1 MNPTAIIAVVM
12 VAILVFINIAPFRIG
27 DIDHPK
33 NRPILCRIGLH
44 DPLKG
49 KGGTMWTQICKRCG
63 LEQYFENLP
72 DVYSAITD
80 VRYWNLPITEKTLQ
94 EASIY
99 EENEEVSE

>member
-1 MNPTAIIAVVM
+1 MDLAVIACVIL
-12 VAILVFINIAPFRIG
+12 VAILVYVNIAPFRIG
-27 DIDHPK
+27 DIEHPK

-49 KGGTMWTQICKRCG
+49 KGGNMWTEICKRCG
-63 LEQYFENLP
+63 LEQYIEHLP

-94 EASIY
+94 EASKY
-99 EENEEVSE
+99 EENKGLT